1 MKKRE
6 VIGKL
11 SVCGLDCSR
20 CADYENSEIRSLSS
34 KLSELLKGYKG
45 LARIKAENNP
55 IFKGY
60 PEFDQILSY
69 FAKGTCSGCRSENVQ
84 CPLECHAKDCRQ
96 ERNIDFCYECDEFPC
111 ERQFNGKLRERW
123 IERNNRMKE
132 IGVEKYYIEQ
142 SQLPRY

>member
-1 MKKRE
+1 MEKSE

-20 CADYENSEIRSLSS
+20 CADYENGEIRSLSI

-45 LARIKAENNP
+45 LARIKAENDST
-55 IFKGY
+55 FKGY
-60 PEFDQILSY
+60 PEFEQILNH
-69 FAKGTCSGCRSENVQ
+69 FAEGTCSGCRSNNVQ
-84 CPLECHAKDCRQ
+84 CPLECHAKSCRL
-96 ERNIDFCYECDEFPC
+96 ERSIDFCFECDEFPC
-111 ERQFNGKLRERW
+111 DKQFKGKLRERW
-123 IERNNRMKE
+123 IQRNNRMKE